1 VRHANHELHTAHPL
15 QMRVLEAASRL
26 GMSIELLQ
34 CGWYT
39 VPDWPYKPRVNQFV
53 GINDCIYWNRYR
65 FEHIAIVD
73 TDEFI
78 SPRSTET
85 LPHYMKSVESRVPNV
100 SQPCY

>member
-1 VRHANHELHTAHPL
+1 MRHANHELHTAHPL

-26 GMSIELLQ
+26 GMSIELLPY
-34 CGWYT
+34 GWYT

-53 GINDCIYWNRYR
+53 GINDCIYRHRYR

-78 SPRSTET
+78 SPRSSET
-85 LPHYMKSVESRVPNV
+85 LTSYLDRVDRYIPNV
-100 SQPCY
+100 SGHTT